1 MLYAPPIVKRS
12 GLTQRLRSHA
22 VIALCDAHTKQLA
35 ILQVAKKKKKKL
47 NLLSDELR
55 CDTRLMYSHLTICRK
70 PSV

>member
-1 MLYAPPIVKRS
+1 MLCVPPIVKRS
-12 GLTQRLRSHA
+12 GLKQRLSSHA

-35 ILQVAKKKKKKL
+35 LLQVAKKQ

-55 CDTRLMYSHLTICRK
+55 CNTRLMYSHLTICRK

>member
-12 GLTQRLRSHA
+12 GLKQRLRLHA
-22 VIALCDAHTKQLA
+22 ITALCDAHTKQLA
-35 ILQVAKKKKKKL
+35 ILQVAKKQ

-55 CDTRLMYSHLTICRK
+55 CNTRPMYSHFTICRK